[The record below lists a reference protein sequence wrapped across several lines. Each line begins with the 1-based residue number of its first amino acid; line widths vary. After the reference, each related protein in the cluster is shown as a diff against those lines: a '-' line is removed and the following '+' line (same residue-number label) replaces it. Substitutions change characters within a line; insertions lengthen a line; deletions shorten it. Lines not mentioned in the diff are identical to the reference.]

1 MQPIDTQNP
10 LPSEPVFNWTFCKNE
25 WFLVSSGTLKERYNR
40 AMEQLC
46 GCRTELGRFH
56 IDMTGFSPEI
66 ADELQDPYYLNP
78 HGINRRFI
86 LLIPEQQNLTLH
98 DPMFSWTADI
108 LRSFMEVNRSQL
120 FTLMARDS
128 VYGEIQN
135 SIYRLESVDE
145 LLDMRTV
152 SISLKTPDGLLEAAG
167 RIHETIDELTQ
178 QPEHW
183 LNDARLNNLIQLAEK
198 TGDIR
203 RHPVAPIDETYQ
215 IRHYFTRHLD
225 GLYRFDHGRRI
236 VILSVDPQ
244 VEPLGR
250 GNPQIQHHRIQDSEQ
265 VYRYLT
271 DRRLVQTVS
280 NLEALQEILRGF
292 LLDQY
297 ASDHQDGDFSALTA
311 SDQTQLIHQY
321 WDALPDVAKTLLS
334 AIRLL
339 EQGSSDLDSLAT
351 GDAFFYMVE
360 PKGGEMAPLIHHL
373 LANYRTE
380 HFRYLYRWNRA
391 LFWQQFE
398 HWPPE
403 KQNYAGRY
411 ITRFGDQR
419 PDSAPWR

>member
-10 LPSEPVFNWTFCKNE
+10 LPSEPVFNWTFCKDE
-25 WFLVSSGTLKERYNR
+25 WFLVVSATLKERYNR

-46 GCRTELGRFH
+46 GRRTELARFH

-98 DPMFSWTADI
+98 GPMFSWTADI
-108 LRSFMEVNRSQL
+108 LKSFMEVNRSQL

-152 SISLKTPDGLLEAAG
+152 SISLKTPDGLLEAAD
-167 RIHETIDELTQ
+167 RIHETIDELMQ

-183 LNDARLNNLIQLAEK
+183 LDDARLNNLIQLANK

-203 RHPVAPIDETYQ
+203 RHPVAPVDETYQ
-215 IRHYFTRHLD
+215 IRHYFTHHLD

-236 VILSVDPQ
+236 VIMSVDPQ
-244 VEPLGR
+244 VDPLGR

-271 DRRLVQTVS
+271 DRRLVQTLS
-280 NLEALQEILRGF
+280 SLEALQEILRGF

-297 ASDHQDGDFSALTA
+297 ATDHQDGDFAALTA
-311 SDQTQLIHQY
+311 SGQTQLIHRY

-339 EQGSSDLDSLAT
+339 EQGINDLDSLAT
-351 GDAFFYMVE
+351 GDAFFYLVE

-373 LANYRTE
+373 LANYRAE

-391 LFWQQFE
+391 LFWQQYE
-398 HWPPE
+398 RWPPA
-403 KQNYAGRY
+403 KQNYAGQY

>member
-1 MQPIDTQNP
+1 MQPMDTQNP
-10 LPSEPVFNWTFCKNE
+10 LPSKPVFNWTFCKNE
-25 WFLVSSGTLKERYNR
+25 WFLVSSDTLKERYNR

-46 GCRTELGRFH
+46 GCRTELRRFH
-56 IDMTGFSPEI
+56 IDMTGFSPEV

-98 DPMFSWTADI
+98 DPMFSWTADV
-108 LRSFMEVNRSQL
+108 LKSFMEVNRSQL

-152 SISLKTPDGLLEAAG
+152 SISLKTPDGLLDAAG
-167 RIHETIDELTQ
+167 RLHKTIDELMQ

-183 LNDARLNNLIQLAEK
+183 LDDARLNNLMQLAEK

-215 IRHYFTRHLD
+215 IRHYFTRHLG

-244 VEPLGR
+244 IDPLGR

-271 DRRLVQTVS
+271 DRRLVQTIS
-280 NLEALQEILRGF
+280 NLESLQEMLRGF

-311 SDQTQLIHQY
+311 SDQTQLIHRY
-321 WDALPDVAKTLLS
+321 WDALPDIAKTLLS

-351 GDAFFYMVE
+351 GDAFFYLVE
-360 PKGGEMAPLIHHL
+360 PKGGDMAPLIHHL
-373 LANYRTE
+373 LANYRAE

-391 LFWQQFE
+391 VFWQQFE
-398 HWPPE
+398 HWPPA
-403 KQNYAGRY
+403 KQTYAGRY
-411 ITRFGDQR
+411 ITRYGDQR
-419 PDSAPWR
+419 PDSGPWR